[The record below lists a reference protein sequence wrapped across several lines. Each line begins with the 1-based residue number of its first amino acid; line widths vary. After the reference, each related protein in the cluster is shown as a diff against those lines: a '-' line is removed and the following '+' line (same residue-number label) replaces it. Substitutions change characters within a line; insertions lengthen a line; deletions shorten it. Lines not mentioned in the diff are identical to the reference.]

1 MPPLVTWSGSV
12 DMEGLSERLLG
23 LSVEDAEEEAREA
36 LNDATDGATD
46 ADVLAVLLTVFK
58 ADREYS
64 IHGED
69 TWDRPLEYCKRMC
82 SLCDRNFLSGGGQ
95 PRPDDFPTR
104 VVASVYAECGRSYAL
119 APGQTSA
126 ALDLLQK
133 ALNVFTLIPEPNMEE
148 VLEISACRASLAR
161 VLRRVGQL
169 KKAQDQFL
177 QAMQLLAEVPDS
189 FEVPGLVAEYSETL
203 AAAGDDAVASPAL
216 LDLITQMVEEKFGEG
231 SDEHFQALQELSDA
245 CLSAGKPGLAA
256 PMLIILSRQLRSYY
270 GSNDAWAGSEI
281 QAVEEKAAHALEAGA
296 AKHMQEADFEAAASM
311 WALAIR
317 MRESLNAPQELL
329 AEMRSSL
336 VALQQ
341 AVASNGSEA
350 DGAASTR
357 EPGEPVDGPET
368 DEEYSEDGPRPD
380 SWEEPEVPSTQ
391 EPSKRPKPSLSQP
404 LQSLRPGWTQPS
416 TAPTDAWD

>member
-1 MPPLVTWSGSV
+1 
-12 DMEGLSERLLG
+12 
-23 LSVEDAEEEAREA
+23 
-36 LNDATDGATD
+36 
-46 ADVLAVLLTVFK
+46 
-58 ADREYS
+58 
-64 IHGED
+64 
-69 TWDRPLEYCKRMC
+69 MC

-216 LDLITQMVEEKFGEG
+216 LDLITQILDISWGRVEPCQVRDSTCYQNLPYQTFR
-231 SDEHFQALQELSDA
+231 STPLLPFLMQLQ
-245 CLSAGKPGLAA
+245 
-256 PMLIILSRQLRSYY
+256 
-270 GSNDAWAGSEI
+270 N
-281 QAVEEKAAHALEAGA
+281 
-296 AKHMQEADFEAAASM
+296 
-311 WALAIR
+311 
-317 MRESLNAPQELL
+317 NA
-329 AEMRSSL
+329 
-336 VALQQ
+336 
-341 AVASNGSEA
+341 
-350 DGAASTR
+350 
-357 EPGEPVDGPET
+357 
-368 DEEYSEDGPRPD
+368 
-380 SWEEPEVPSTQ
+380 
-391 EPSKRPKPSLSQP
+391 
-404 LQSLRPGWTQPS
+404 
-416 TAPTDAWD
+416 

>member
-1 MPPLVTWSGSV
+1 
-12 DMEGLSERLLG
+12 
-23 LSVEDAEEEAREA
+23 
-36 LNDATDGATD
+36 
-46 ADVLAVLLTVFK
+46 
-58 ADREYS
+58 
-64 IHGED
+64 
-69 TWDRPLEYCKRMC
+69 MC

-216 LDLITQMVEEKFGEG
+216 LDLITQILDISWGRVEPCQVLD
-231 SDEHFQALQELSDA
+231 SIYLLSKSTVSN
-245 CLSAGKPGLAA
+245 LPINPPSA
-256 PMLIILSRQLRSYY
+256 IS
-270 GSNDAWAGSEI
+270 
-281 QAVEEKAAHALEAGA
+281 HA
-296 AKHMQEADFEAAASM
+296 
-311 WALAIR
+311 I
-317 MRESLNAPQELL
+317 
-329 AEMRSSL
+329 AE
-336 VALQQ
+336 
-341 AVASNGSEA
+341 
-350 DGAASTR
+350 
-357 EPGEPVDGPET
+357 
-368 DEEYSEDGPRPD
+368 
-380 SWEEPEVPSTQ
+380 
-391 EPSKRPKPSLSQP
+391 
-404 LQSLRPGWTQPS
+404 
-416 TAPTDAWD
+416 